1 VGGRDRE
8 RTCTRR
14 TLEHRVNH
22 VVIIGAGPAGL
33 AAAAALARRDIA
45 YTLLERGDRA
55 ASALRTVDPAMSL
68 FSPTRLSKLHD
79 MTLEPAARYATFG
92 ELVGALEQFRETHRL
107 VVTPDQTVTGVVRD
121 GDRFVVRTAANAFEA
136 SHVINAT
143 GIVGSPRFPAE
154 VDRSVLNMRWMHSVD
169 VRRAD
174 VAAARNVVVV
184 GAGAS
189 AAEVLSHWLADRRP
203 GDRASIAVR
212 SGLHAMP
219 SSLLG
224 LDMHYWVWAIE
235 HLPGRPFGPWL
246 APRDAMW
253 GTKVAKPIRRG
264 EVTQVAIERYE
275 PDRVVLRDG
284 SAIEP
289 DLLVFATGFT
299 HDTRH
304 LGELV
309 ERDAADWPIARRAE
323 SRRTPGMF
331 VLGSRYARS
340 LASPTIRGIARDA
353 EAIAKRIAS

>member
-1 VGGRDRE
+1 ME
-8 RTCTRR
+8 YC
-14 TLEHRVNH
+14 LNH

-33 AAAAALARRDIA
+33 AAAAALARRGIA

-55 ASALRTVDPAMSL
+55 AAALRTIDPAMSL
-68 FSPTRLSKLHD
+68 FSPTRLSRLHD
-79 MTLEPAARYATFG
+79 MTLESAARYATFG
-92 ELVGALEQFRETHRL
+92 ELVDALEKFREEHGL
-107 VVTPDQTVTGVVRD
+107 VVTANQAVTKVDRD
-121 GDRFVVRTAANAFEA
+121 GARFIVHTATNAFEA

-154 VDRSVLNMRWMHSVD
+154 VDRSTLTMRWMHSVD

-174 VAAARNVVVV
+174 VAAARNLVVV

-189 AAEVLSHWLADRRP
+189 AADVLSHWLADHQP

-212 SGLHAMP
+212 SGVHAMP

-224 LDMHYWVWAIE
+224 IDMHYWVWAVE

-253 GTKVAKPIRRG
+253 GTKVAKPIRQGVIR
-264 EVTQVAIERYE
+264 QVAIERYE
-275 PDRVVLRDG
+275 SDRVVLRDG
-284 SAIEP
+284 TKRGSAAEGSAESITP
-289 DLLVFATGFT
+289 DLLVFATGFV

-323 SRRTPGMF
+323 SKRTRGVF
-331 VLGSRYARS
+331 VLGARYARS